1 MDSANHLAL
10 ELSALAFQGVL
21 TLLLLL
27 VYYGLWRQRRRPYD
41 LTWAA
46 AWGVYALRLGF
57 ISAYIVNR
65 RDAWLFLHQ
74 AATGLSAVL
83 LLFAALQFSLAVP
96 GRRRYFALAALT
108 VVWAYIA
115 VFVIRDPMIGGL
127 SSAILLSAV
136 TMWTGIVFWRYRRR
150 SPSAGA
156 TILALDFTL
165 WSLHHLDYPLVRSLG
180 TGVLLGVYIDI
191 LFIVTT
197 AIGALYLVLG
207 REQRMLESRN
217 EQLGQLTRLLLSAQE
232 EERRKIARELHDEA
246 GQILTAVKIDLDLA
260 GRTESAALVGR
271 GIAQIRNLSNL
282 LRPQVLDLGL
292 APAIR
297 SLTDDFSARTQV
309 NTSLSLP
316 ETLPAIPPE
325 RQVALYRIAQEAL
338 TNVSRHAD
346 AHRVRVVV
354 EAGNDHVTL
363 TVEDDGRG
371 PSGELRPHLGLI
383 GMRERVAALGGTLA
397 VGPGEGGGFRIEA
410 RIPREASA

>member
-1 MDSANHLAL
+1 MDSANRLAV

-108 VVWAYIA
+108 VVWAYVA
-115 VFVIRDPMIGGL
+115 VYIIRDPMIGGL
-127 SSAILLSAV
+127 SSAILLSGV

-150 SPSAGA
+150 APSVGA

-180 TGVLLGVYIDI
+180 TGVVLGVYIDI

-271 GIAQIRNLSNL
+271 AIAQTRNLSNL

-292 APAIR
+292 VPAIR

-309 NTSLSLP
+309 STSLSLP

-338 TNVSRHAD
+338 TNVTRHAD
-346 AHRVRVVV
+346 AKRVRVVV

-397 VGPGEGGGFRIEA
+397 VGPGEDGGFRIEA
-410 RIPREASA
+410 RIPREGSA

>member
-1 MDSANHLAL
+1 MDSANRLAV

-57 ISAYIVNR
+57 ISAYIVSR

-96 GRRRYFALAALT
+96 GRRRYYALGALT
-108 VVWAYIA
+108 VVWAYVA

-127 SSAILLSAV
+127 SSAILLSVV

-150 SPSAGA
+150 APSAGA

-180 TGVLLGVYIDI
+180 TGVVLGVYIDI

-260 GRTESAALVGR
+260 GRTESAELVGR
-271 GIAQIRNLSNL
+271 AIAQTRNLSNL

-346 AHRVRVVV
+346 AKRVRVVV
-354 EAGNDHVTL
+354 DAGNDHVTL

-410 RIPREASA
+410 RIPREGSA

>member
-1 MDSANHLAL
+1 MDSTNRLSV
-10 ELSALAFQGVL
+10 ELSGLAFQGVI

-57 ISAYIVNR
+57 ISAYIVTR
-65 RDAWLFLHQ
+65 KDAWLFLHQ
-74 AATGLSAVL
+74 TATGLSAVL
-83 LLFAALQFSLAVP
+83 LLYAALQFSLPAP
-96 GRRRYFALAALT
+96 GRRRYFTLGALIAL
-108 VVWAYIA
+108 WAYVA

-136 TMWTGIVFWRYRRR
+136 TMWTGVVFWRYRRR
-150 SPSAGA
+150 APSLGA
-156 TILALDFTL
+156 TILAWDFSL
-165 WSLHHLDYPLVRSLG
+165 WSLHHLDYPLFRSLG
-180 TGVLLGVYIDI
+180 TGVLLGVYIDVV
-191 LFIVTT
+191 FIVTT

-207 REQRMLESRN
+207 REQQVLESRN
-217 EQLGQLTRLLLSAQE
+217 EQLAQLTRLLLSAQE

-260 GRTESAALVGR
+260 GRKESAELVGR
-271 GIAQIRNLSNL
+271 AIAQTRNLSNL
-282 LRPQVLDLGL
+282 LRPEVLDLGL

-297 SLTDDFSARTQV
+297 SLTDDFSRRTQV
-309 NTSLSLP
+309 STSLSLP
-316 ETLPAIPPE
+316 EPLPAIPPE

-346 AHRVRVVV
+346 AKRVRVAID
-354 EAGNDHVTL
+354 AGNDTIAL
-363 TVEDDGRG
+363 TIEDDGRG

-397 VGPGEGGGFRIEA
+397 VGPGDGGGFRIEA
-410 RIPREASA
+410 RIPRDGAA

>member
-1 MDSANHLAL
+1 MESANRLSV
-10 ELSALAFQGVL
+10 ELSALAFQGIV

-27 VYYGLWRQRRRPYD
+27 VYYGLWRQRQRPYD

-57 ISAYIVNR
+57 ISAYLVSR

-83 LLFAALQFSLAVP
+83 LLYAAIQFSQAVP
-96 GRRRYFALAALT
+96 GRRRYFAIGAILAL
-108 VVWAYIA
+108 WAYVA
-115 VFVIRDPMIGGL
+115 VFVIRDPVVGGL

-150 SPSAGA
+150 MPSIGA
-156 TILALDFTL
+156 TILAWDFSL
-165 WSLHHLDYPLVRSLG
+165 WSLHHLDYPLIRSLG
-180 TGVLLGVYIDI
+180 TGVLLGVYVDVV
-191 LFIVTT
+191 FIVTT

-207 REQRMLESRN
+207 REQRMLVSRN
-217 EQLGQLTRLLLSAQE
+217 EQLEQLTRLLLSAQE
-232 EERRKIARELHDEA
+232 EERRRIARELHDEA

-260 GRTESAALVGR
+260 GRHESAELVGR
-271 GIAQIRNLSNL
+271 AIAQTRNLSNL

-292 APAIR
+292 VPAIR

-309 NTSLSLP
+309 TASLTLPESLSEISP
-316 ETLPAIPPE
+316 D
-325 RQVALYRIAQEAL
+325 RQVAIYRIAQEAL

-346 AHRVRVVV
+346 AKRVRVVLDA
-354 EAGNDHVTL
+354 ENDHIAL

-383 GMRERVAALGGTLA
+383 GMRERVAALGGTLT
-397 VGPGEGGGFRIEA
+397 VGPGNDGGFRIEA
-410 RIPREASA
+410 RIPCEGTA